1 MVGIRNNNQEK
12 REDTTERKSE
22 PDADPVQGT
31 LAAYIYI
38 YSKAHTKS
46 SNT

>member
-1 MVGIRNNNQEK
+1 M
-12 REDTTERKSE
+12 ERSE
-22 PDADPVQGT
+22 PDADTVQGT
-31 LAAYIYI
+31 LAAYIIYI